1 MPIVLLIKGM
11 IAGLA
16 ISAPVGPV
24 NILCISR
31 AVAKGRRAGLIAGL
45 GAGCADT
52 IYGAIAGFS
61 ISYIIFFLQRKEFW
75 VRLVGGSVLIGVGI
89 LYLVRPPK
97 TLDARN
103 NQSSDHSDFL
113 TAFLL
118 NLTNPTTVLSFLA
131 VLATLH
137 LSGSRGLPALYL
149 VAGIF
154 AGAMAWW
161 IFLAVVASH
170 FRQRFNDHALCWMN
184 RIAGIA
190 IGIFGVITV
199 ILSRGEPK

>member
-31 AVAKGRRAGLIAGL
+31 AVAKGRRAGIIAGF

-52 IYGAIAGFS
+52 IYGAVAGFS

-75 VRLVGGSVLIGVGI
+75 VRLVGGSVLIAVGI

-97 TLDARN
+97 NLDARN
-103 NQSSDHSDFL
+103 SRSSSHSDFL
-113 TAFLL
+113 T
-118 NLTNPTTVLSFLA
+118 
-131 VLATLH
+131 
-137 LSGSRGLPALYL
+137 
-149 VAGIF
+149 
-154 AGAMAWW
+154 
-161 IFLAVVASH
+161 
-170 FRQRFNDHALCWMN
+170 
-184 RIAGIA
+184 
-190 IGIFGVITV
+190 
-199 ILSRGEPK
+199 